1 MISIILTYHLHSCKN
16 NPSHS
21 GVDNGDIRPSHRHMI
36 SHYYIHYSKIQSTVH
51 EIYCPPTSPQWSGY
65 VPIEEN
71 RVYFN
76 AFIFKSEVDMNGN
89 VVQ

>member
-1 MISIILTYHLHSCKN
+1 MRFIA
-16 NPSHS
+16 
-21 GVDNGDIRPSHRHMI
+21 
-36 SHYYIHYSKIQSTVH
+36 
-51 EIYCPPTSPQWSGY
+51 PPVMSLLS
-65 VPIEEN
+65 IEEN